1 MAKGKKSGGSGKP
14 GMTAEVDASAVKKA
28 AADLDAALPKETDA
42 ALRSLGDD
50 FVAEARRKVR
60 SGPGRSSGEGSR
72 DRIARGIDY
81 SVKDGRLRLTSDPQM
96 QSRHKGFPA
105 AYNLERW
112 MHPVFGRRARV
123 SQRGASFWHPG
134 KYAGRAEQL
143 LNDAAQRAADKV
155 DR

>member
-28 AADLDAALPKETDA
+28 AADLDAALPKETD
-42 ALRSLGDD
+42 
-50 FVAEARRKVR
+50 EARRKVR